1 MIGIKAISSYIPKE
15 GVDNFKQAET
25 FEESALFV
33 ETKLGARFLP
43 RLEQGDDTSDI
54 AVKAV
59 GALLCESDLAKEDID
74 ALIVVTQNPD
84 GQGLPHCAA
93 LVHKKLALPTHV
105 AAFDVSLGCS
115 GYVYGLSILQGFLA
129 ASGKKNGVLVTADP
143 YSKVITTPN
152 RTTSMLFGDAATATW
167 MGENPQ
173 LVVSDCSFGTDGK
186 GADVLIDM
194 LSGDFV
200 NKNMEAT
207 KINGHL
213 INIGRLAGMNGNFNY
228 DLHAKRRLHYVGT
241 TGRTRS
247 VEENLDVARV
257 ANKDLWDHVVDG
269 NIRHVIFKTFRLN
282 EASDAL
288 NIMNE
293 KNKKDANKI
302 IGDICNIIQTSVS
315 VEVMA
320 DKTAEMVKEESNL

>member
-25 FEESALFV
+25 FEESASFV

-59 GALLCESDLAKEDID
+59 DALLCESDLAKEDID

-93 LVHKKLALPTHV
+93 LVHQKLALPTHV

-186 GADVLIDM
+186 GAEHLKVEQGELYMNGRQVFNFASLNVAPAIKTLLEKNDWPEESVDAFILHQGSLAIVDAIARRFKGSEAKFIKALENTGNTVSSSIPLILKNYLSNDSSARLV
-194 LSGDFV
+194 LSGFGVGFSWATCLLKRNEEYV
-200 NKNMEAT
+200 N
-207 KINGHL
+207 
-213 INIGRLAGMNGNFNY
+213 
-228 DLHAKRRLHYVGT
+228 
-241 TGRTRS
+241 
-247 VEENLDVARV
+247 
-257 ANKDLWDHVVDG
+257 
-269 NIRHVIFKTFRLN
+269 
-282 EASDAL
+282 
-288 NIMNE
+288 
-293 KNKKDANKI
+293 
-302 IGDICNIIQTSVS
+302 
-315 VEVMA
+315 
-320 DKTAEMVKEESNL
+320 

>member
-25 FEESALFV
+25 FEESASFV

-59 GALLCESDLAKEDID
+59 DALLCESDLAKEDID

-186 GADVLIDM
+186 GA
-194 LSGDFV
+194 
-200 NKNMEAT
+200 E
-207 KINGHL
+207 HL
-213 INIGRLAGMNGNFNY
+213 KVEQGELYMNGRQVFNFASLN
-228 DLHAKRRLHYVGT
+228 
-241 TGRTRS
+241 
-247 VEENLDVARV
+247 VAP
-257 ANKDLWDHVVDG
+257 AIKTLLEKDLES
-269 NIRHVIFKTFRLN
+269 KTFSSFDNKRF
-282 EASDAL
+282 S
-288 NIMNE
+288 NI
-293 KNKKDANKI
+293 KNNLSI
-302 IGDICNIIQTSVS
+302 I
-315 VEVMA
+315 
-320 DKTAEMVKEESNL
+320 